1 MMKRDFGNRL
11 QKILQM
17 AQLGFLLFAIL
28 LLILWAITP
37 TRSWLESF
45 QIFDYNSMLA
55 VVAIALILT
64 ISLLSQL
71 HKSFTTL
78 STRIEQFTKAS
89 SAKLIPNGI
98 LDVYPNLFK
107 ALDSIKNKEQK
118 TLKVLGLTLYTA
130 WPKIEAWL
138 KLDKTRDWDITLF
151 CLSPEFAGSSPNQI
165 PQKWVQESKTY
176 SEEISNYIKERAEDL
191 NKKSINLK
199 LILYSHFPAVHGFLL
214 GNDALFISFSHWDCQ
229 NNCLEEP
236 RHFYEFFEPSD
247 KSQRAELYR
256 ALFKNWICKAERGG
270 ELQN

>member
-1 MMKRDFGNRL
+1 MRRDFGNIL
-11 QKILQM
+11 QKFFQM
-17 AQLGFLLFAIL
+17 TQVGFLLFATL
-28 LLILWAITP
+28 LLMLWAMTP
-37 TRSWLESF
+37 TRNWLESL
-45 QIFDYNSMLA
+45 QIFDYNTMLGA
-55 VVAIALILT
+55 VAIALILT

-71 HKSFTTL
+71 YKSFTTL
-78 STRIEQFTKAS
+78 STKIEQFTKVS

-98 LDVYPNLFK
+98 LDVYPHLFK
-107 ALDSIKNKEQK
+107 VLNSIKNKEQK

-138 KLDKTRDWDITLF
+138 KLDKTKDWDITLF
-151 CLSPEFAGSSPNQI
+151 CLSSEFAVSNPNQI
-165 PQKWVQESKTY
+165 PQKWAQESKIY
-176 SEEISNYIKERAEDL
+176 SEEVSNYIKGRTEDL

-236 RHFYEFFEPSD
+236 RHFYEFFESSD

-256 ALFKNWICKAERGG
+256 ALFKNWICKTERNG
-270 ELQN
+270 ELQSW